1 MENRSIANIEIQKI
15 GYQFPGA
22 RCACYSSD
30 LLLRQYKRIKSE
42 QKRNFTYKSIKTVYT
57 IVFFEKSPKAFHK
70 FPKNYI
76 HFFEQKSDTGLQMD
90 LLQKYIFIP
99 LDIFKK
105 NQQNKDIK
113 NKLDAW
119 LVFLSMDEP
128 EMIIKLIEIYPD
140 FKPMYE
146 QIYNICQNIEEVMG
160 MFSKELQELDRN
172 TVLYMIDEMQDELD
186 EKKLQLN
193 ETKNKLNCTK
203 TQLTSAKNQLDSTKN
218 QLNSTKSQL
227 DSTKSQLDS
236 TKSQLDSTKKEL
248 NSTKE

>member
-1 MENRSIANIEIQKI
+1 
-15 GYQFPGA
+15 
-22 RCACYSSD
+22 
-30 LLLRQYKRIKSE
+30 
-42 QKRNFTYKSIKTVYT
+42 
-57 IVFFEKSPKAFHK
+57 
-70 FPKNYI
+70 
-76 HFFEQKSDTGLQMD
+76 MD